1 MVPRL
6 PGTAA
11 LGGALAVTSP
21 EGQALDRCRR
31 TAPQEGRQTPR
42 LAAGNRGWTPCPVLA
57 GFEGPEVGVTLPCS
71 RRRRCV
77 LRPGIARCVC
87 CFRCPPPVSGGA
99 CSSSGVF
106 VSFLLAWRGGSLLW
120 RRRGRRGLGAA
131 GAPSHVPQP
140 LVAQGWCRLPRRPE
154 VACGAELARIWARRG
169 GVRGGRPPGA
179 LLRKPHPGQGATGSR
194 RSGREARFALSA
206 LRFGSRQNSAS
217 CDLLGNFPD
226 NYIKVP
232 QNTQAQEAGGAPRS
246 RCPGKRVPVG

>member
-31 TAPQEGRQTPR
+31 TAPREGRQTPR
-42 LAAGNRGWTPCPVLA
+42 LAAGNRGRTPCPVLA

-87 CFRCPPPVSGGA
+87 CFRCPPPVSSGA

-140 LVAQGWCRLPRRPE
+140 PVAQGWCRLPRRPG
-154 VACGAELARIWARRG
+154 VALWGRAGPYLGEKGRRA
-169 GVRGGRPPGA
+169 GRPPA
-179 LLRKPHPGQGATGSR
+179 WCPAPEAAPGPGSHR
-194 RSGREARFALSA
+194 QPPQRARGSLCSERSA
-206 LRFGSRQNSAS
+206 LW
-217 CDLLGNFPD
+217 L
-226 NYIKVP
+226 
-232 QNTQAQEAGGAPRS
+232 
-246 RCPGKRVPVG
+246 